1 MAFKS
6 VKEYNEQRFG
16 GLFLLRN
23 HGDYAD
29 VVFLYRN
36 LDDVLIADTHYIKS
50 PDYSGYVHCCGR
62 GCPACER
69 GIRVQSKLFI
79 PVYNLTANEIQFWD
93 RSVRFENQ
101 LSADVFER
109 CPNPSD
115 FVFRITR
122 NGAAGDINTT
132 YNIQAVGKNTT
143 SSYQEILNEFNVTM
157 PDYYENICKDIPAS
171 QLAKMISSSSSGGSS
186 YGDSL
191 PSYQVTPRV
200 PTASNVP
207 TTQTKISDVGVPRE
221 PEAAIPS
228 YTPVDSD
235 MLPDVDETAP
245 LDGDEEIDDVVF

>member
-6 VKEYNEQRFG
+6 VKEYNEERFG

-69 GIRVQSKLFI
+69 KIRVQSKLFI
-79 PVYNLTANEIQFWD
+79 PVYNITANEIQFWD
-93 RSVRFENQ
+93 RNVRFENQ
-101 LSADVFER
+101 LSTDVFEK

-122 NGAAGDINTT
+122 NGASGDINTT
-132 YNIQAVGKNTT
+132 YNIQAVGKNT
-143 SSYQEILNEFNVTM
+143 SASYQEILNEFNVKM
-157 PDYYENICKDIPAS
+157 PDYYENICKDISAS
-171 QLAKMISSSSSGGSS
+171 QLLKMISSSSSRDS
-186 YGDSL
+186 YSESL
-191 PSYQVTPRV
+191 SSYQVTPRV
-200 PTASNVP
+200 SAQSNVP
-207 TTQTKISDVGVPRE
+207 TKSTQIPDFSTVKE
-221 PEAAIPS
+221 PNNEIPS
-228 YTPVDSD
+228 YTPVGSD
-235 MLPDVDETAP
+235 MLPSDNDETA
-245 LDGDEEIDDVVF
+245 LSDSDEDIDNVVF